1 MMKELNDL
9 IIARMNNMTESGAI
23 QQLIDKQLE
32 DSVKEILKDSLR
44 SYSDFGKAVKEKLSE
59 SLAGAVEKVT
69 FPEYNKFIS
78 DAVVECVSSHMGA
91 EVVAGIQEQLKEI
104 LQPVPKQIGG
114 TEFLNRLG
122 SFFDFESNCVESDDG
137 LYISPEWNMNDDET
151 AIYMKINGEFKVS
164 FYDHKKNGSWYI
176 GYIEDDSERHIT
188 ADLGG
193 ATHTY
198 GVIGYLYKLYCTG
211 TIFTGIDRCCSHENI
226 ISIQ

>member
-1 MMKELNDL
+1 MKELNEL

-44 SYSDFGKAVKEKLSE
+44 SYSDFGKAIKEKLSE

-78 DAVVECVSSHMGA
+78 DTVVGCVSAHMN
-91 EVVAGIQEQLKEI
+91 EHVVAGIQEQIKEV
-104 LQPVPKQIGG
+104 LQPVPKEITG
-114 TEFLNRLG
+114 EKFLSELG
-122 SFFDFESNCVESDDG
+122 RFFDHDSTGVEFEDG
-137 LYISPEWNMNDDET
+137 PYILPEWGMNTDAT
-151 AIYMKINGEFKVS
+151 AVYMKVEDQFKVT
-164 FYDHKKNGSWYI
+164 FYDHKKSGNWYI

-211 TIFTGIDRCCSHENI
+211 TIFTGIDRCCCHENI

>member
-1 MMKELNDL
+1 MKELNGL

-44 SYSDFGKAVKEKLSE
+44 SYSDFGKAIKEKLSE

-91 EVVAGIQEQLKEI
+91 EVVAGIQENLKEI

-114 TEFLNRLG
+114 TEFLERLG
-122 SFFDFESNCVESDDG
+122 RFFEFESNCVESDDG
-137 LYISPEWNMNDDET
+137 LYISPKWNMNDDET
-151 AIYMKINGEFKVS
+151 AIYMSVDGEFKVT
-164 FYDHKKNGSWYI
+164 FYDFKKDGSWYI
-176 GYIEDDSERHIT
+176 GYIESGSGRHIT

-193 ATHTY
+193 ATHAM
-198 GVIGYLYKLYCTG
+198 GVIGFLYKLYCTG
-211 TIFTGIDRCCSHENI
+211 TTFAGIDACCNDEEVIPVH
-226 ISIQ
+226 

>member
-23 QQLIDKQLE
+23 QKLIDKQLE
-32 DSVKEILKDSLR
+32 DSVTDILKDSLR
-44 SYSDFGKAVKEKLSE
+44 SYSDFGKAIKEKLSE

-91 EVVAGIQEQLKEI
+91 EVVAGIQEQLKGI
-104 LQPVPKQIGG
+104 LQPVPKEITG
-114 TEFLNRLG
+114 EKFLSELWD
-122 SFFDFESNCVESDDG
+122 FFDHSSDGVKFDDG
-137 LYISPEWNMNDDET
+137 PYILPEWSMDSDET
-151 AIYMKINGEFKVS
+151 AVYMKVEDQFKVS
-164 FYDHKKNGSWYI
+164 FYDHKKSGNWYI

-211 TIFTGIDRCCSHENI
+211 TIFTGIDRCCNHDAI
-226 ISIQ
+226 IPIQ

>member
-1 MMKELNDL
+1 MKELNDL

-32 DSVKEILKDSLR
+32 DSVKDILKDSLR
-44 SYSDFGKAVKEKLSE
+44 NYSDFGKAVKEKLE
-59 SLAGAVEKVT
+59 ASLSGAVSKVS
-69 FPEYNKFIS
+69 FPEYSHFIS
-78 DAVVECVSSHMGA
+78 AAVVDCVSAHMN
-91 EVVAGIQEQLKEI
+91 ENVVAGIQEQINKV
-104 LQPVPKQIGG
+104 LQPVPKEIAG
-114 TEFLNRLG
+114 EKFLSEL
-122 SFFDFESNCVESDDG
+122 SCFFDSDSAGVEFEDG
-137 LYISPEWNMNDDET
+137 PYILPEWNMNSDET
-151 AIYMKINGEFKVS
+151 AVYMKVEDQFEVT
-164 FYDHKKNGSWYI
+164 FYDHKKNGNWRI
-176 GYIEDDSERHIT
+176 GYIEDDRERHIT